1 MEWNGCYLK
10 HRSLSLFNFDS
21 HIMETRILATVF
33 LKALLKYYLDD
44 RKNWYRLDYEGS
56 LFL

>member
-1 MEWNGCYLK
+1 
-10 HRSLSLFNFDS
+10 
-21 HIMETRILATVF
+21 METRILATVF